1 MLKAVCQATGQKPD
15 DKIDRKHELARGQFV
30 RVAAV
35 LLDSPQHMS
44 R

>member
-1 MLKAVCQATGQKPD
+1 MVKAVCQATGYRPD
-15 DKIDRKHELARGQFV
+15 EKINRKHELARGQFV